1 MNDVFPFFADTNRV
15 YSLVS
20 YLLGSIVFFLL
31 ARKGGFRHAWVA
43 FVPVASYLIVL
54 HLAGKPLRHIGW
66 FVGFYALVGVGLATG
81 SVVGLAPVL
90 FMGGLALSIA
100 LLMLYYEILHNFGM
114 SGWWLLPL
122 CTPLSVFVFLYM
134 VFSKD
139 IVFRGPSPGYD
150 LSS

>member
-1 MNDVFPFFADTNRV
+1 MKELFPFLADTNWV

-20 YLLGSIVFFLL
+20 YLLGSLVFFLL

-43 FVPVASYLIVL
+43 FVPVVSYLIVL
-54 HLAGKPLRHIGW
+54 HLAGKSLRHIGW

-81 SVVGLAPVL
+81 SFVGLAPIL
-90 FMGGLALSIA
+90 LMGGLALAIA

-122 CTPLSVFVFLYM
+122 CTPLSTFVFLYM

-139 IVFRGPSPGYD
+139 IVFKGPSSGED
-150 LSS
+150 FSM